1 MIKISNNRKI
11 IRNNRK
17 IINMNFINQIKDLNT
32 IFNPLQAR
40 LKELKNHLLN
50 CFKIIKR
57 NKLVYKNHQMDNL
70 FFNS

>member
-1 MIKISNNRKI
+1 
-11 IRNNRK
+11 
-17 IINMNFINQIKDLNT
+17 MNFINQIKDLNT

>member
-1 MIKISNNRKI
+1 MLLIYCKNAAIVDIVKKIVIKISNNRKI

-40 LKELKNHLLN
+40 LKEL
-50 CFKIIKR
+50 C
-57 NKLVYKNHQMDNL
+57 
-70 FFNS
+70 